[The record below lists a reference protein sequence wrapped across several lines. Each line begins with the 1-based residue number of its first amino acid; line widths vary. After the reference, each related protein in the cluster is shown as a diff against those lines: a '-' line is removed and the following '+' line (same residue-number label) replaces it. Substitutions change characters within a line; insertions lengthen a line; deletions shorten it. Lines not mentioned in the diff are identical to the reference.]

1 MPADSQGQTFVFAG
15 STYTVTSVSVT
26 PGGDLLDFTHLA
38 VASGKNRLYQTPAL
52 RDDEISIECF
62 AATNSTVTIGTS
74 GAMSF
79 AGFTGYTATVSSVS
93 VAYAVG
99 ELVKTSYTFKVQAS

>member
-1 MPADSQGQTFVFAG
+1 MPADSQGTNFVFAG
-15 STYTVTSVSVT
+15 STYTVTSVTVT
-26 PGGDLLDFTHLA
+26 PGGDLLDFTHLG

-62 AATNSTVTIGTS
+62 AATSSTVTIGS
-74 GAMSF
+74 
-79 AGFTGYTATVSSVS
+79 TGTLSLASVAYTATVSSVS

-99 ELVKTSYTFKVQAS
+99 ELVKTSYTFKVQS